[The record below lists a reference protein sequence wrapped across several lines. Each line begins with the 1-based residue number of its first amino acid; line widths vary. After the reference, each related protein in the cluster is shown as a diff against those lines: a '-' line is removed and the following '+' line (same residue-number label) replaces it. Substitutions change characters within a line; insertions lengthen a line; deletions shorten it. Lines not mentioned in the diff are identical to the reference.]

1 MVQDSLD
8 TVGDEVIKTKMD
20 YSSPFFEAYTQL
32 TNETFILK
40 ELNSEL
46 PQSIKEGKRK
56 REKDIREKMAS
67 LDQKTRAR
75 VKTDINELVAF
86 VDKSLKSTRSKK
98 TPRSPTLAVKG
109 RSADIFWD
117 LACSVMLPLH
127 FDKFIRDMSLV
138 YLVAEFE
145 SFLRNVLEISFGK
158 KPEILSSSRKTI
170 RYEEIVKFKK
180 IGDVKEQIIER
191 EILSIIN
198 KDVENINEYFE
209 EKFNVQLSLFP
220 SWKEF
225 KERFY
230 RRNIIVHNSGMT
242 NKLYRLK
249 TGYKGKD
256 KQMTVSQQYLEES
269 IRLFEQMGLHIA
281 EQLYDKFD

>member
-8 TVGDEVIKTKMD
+8 TVQDEVIKTKMD

-40 ELNSEL
+40 ELNKEL
-46 PQSIKEGKRK
+46 PESIKDIKRK
-56 REKDIREKMAS
+56 REKNVKERIAS
-67 LDQKTRAR
+67 LDQKSRAR
-75 VKTDINELVAF
+75 FDADLERLIGFFKEAQRLT
-86 VDKSLKSTRSKK
+86 SKK
-98 TPRSPTLAVKG
+98 TTKGLTLSLEQP
-109 RSADIFWD
+109 SADILWD
-117 LACSVMLPLH
+117 VACSFMFPLR
-127 FDKFIRDMSLV
+127 FDKFIRDMSLI

-158 KPEILSSSRKTI
+158 KPEILASSRKTI
-170 RYEEIVKFKK
+170 TYEELVKFEK
-180 IGDVKEQIIER
+180 IDDAKEQIIER
-191 EILSIIN
+191 EILSVIN
-198 KDVENINEYFE
+198 QDIENIERYFE

-230 RRNIIVHNSGMT
+230 RRNIVVHNSGMT

-249 TGYKGKD
+249 TGYRGKD

-269 IRLFEQMGLHIA
+269 IRLFEQMGLYIA